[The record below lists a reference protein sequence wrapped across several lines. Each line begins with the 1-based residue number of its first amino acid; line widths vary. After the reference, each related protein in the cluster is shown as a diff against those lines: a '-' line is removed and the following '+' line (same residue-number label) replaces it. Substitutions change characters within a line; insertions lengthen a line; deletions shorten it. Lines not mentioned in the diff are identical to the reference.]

1 MKKIIKFTTTKVG
14 LDGIEFIYKRNTL
27 FIEFHELS
35 KEVQELITSEL
46 FSSLKAW
53 DCTIY
58 SDSNGKMQPKTL
70 TMEKSNE
77 NAEPIRLI
85 DHEFRQ
91 INYITYQLG
100 KDKVMVQRD
109 GYIVYTAPSGGGKT
123 YFAIHSVPML
133 CKNFDFV
140 LYINLELNENDI
152 YSKFIEYNI
161 DIPDNLYI
169 KRISNVDI
177 LARWSKNRG
186 SVAFIVDNIDNLIGA
201 SLHANNQSPYDV
213 QLEFIKQLD
222 LLTKFNNH
230 HALVLTQ
237 LQKDGQ
243 REIID
248 KDGEISSAMTYQS
261 LSGVKQIGDQSRSVF
276 MSAYS
281 EKHDEY
287 KYKILKLGSGKRVGY
302 V

>member
-1 MKKIIKFTTTKVG
+1 MKKIIRFTTTKV
-14 LDGIEFIYKRNTL
+14 DANGIEFIYRKNTL
-27 FIEFHELS
+27 FIEFKELS
-35 KEVQELITSEL
+35 KEIQDLITADMFGSK
-46 FSSLKAW
+46 KAW
-53 DCTIY
+53 NCTIY
-58 SDSNGKMQPKTL
+58 SNSHGKMEPKTL
-70 TMEKSNE
+70 TMEISNE

-85 DHEFRQ
+85 DHEFEQ
-91 INYITYQLG
+91 IEYITYQLG
-100 KDKVMVQRD
+100 KNKVMVQRD

-133 CKNFDFV
+133 CKNFDYV
-140 LYINLELNENDI
+140 LYVNLELNENDI

-169 KRISNVDI
+169 KRISNVEI
-177 LARWSKNRG
+177 LESWSKNKG
-186 SVAFIVDNIDNLIGA
+186 KVAFIIDNIDNLIGA
-201 SLHANNQSPYDV
+201 ASHSNNQSPYEI

-222 LLTKFNNH
+222 VLTKFNNH

-261 LSGVKQIGDQSRSVF
+261 LSGVKQIGDQARSVF
-276 MSAYS
+276 MAAYS
-281 EKHDEY
+281 EVHDEY
-287 KYKILKLGSGKRVGY
+287 KYKILKLGSGKIVGF